1 MIPVERKP
9 FPYCTTSPRVH
20 SRKWQWIVSHTTFCR
35 PHRTAAAISAT
46 TDTTEAQVW
55 TTQQPNCPRL
65 PQHPF
70 ALRIDHRRRLQARRA
85 AVAEDVDLAA
95 ALGLLPVRRQIDH
108 SAR

>member
-46 TDTTEAQVW
+46 TDTPEAQVW
-55 TTQQPNCPRL
+55 TTQQPNRPRL
-65 PQHPF
+65 PHPPF
-70 ALRIDHRRRLQARRA
+70 ALLLEQPPRLQAPHA
-85 AVAEDVDLAA
+85 AVARDFALAA
-95 ALGLLPVRRQIDH
+95 TAGLPPFRRPEEK
-108 SAR
+108 